1 MKQSPSTTHEDEH
14 NASERTAPH
23 LGKLSGLD
31 RAIEDVR
38 AGRVFR
44 ANNID
49 ELLQSELGR

>member
-1 MKQSPSTTHEDEH
+1 MKQSPSTTHEDER
-14 NASERTAPH
+14 NVSEKTATRS
-23 LGKLSGLD
+23 GKLSGLD

-49 ELLQSELGR
+49 ELLQTELRR

>member
-23 LGKLSGLD
+23 SGKLSGLD